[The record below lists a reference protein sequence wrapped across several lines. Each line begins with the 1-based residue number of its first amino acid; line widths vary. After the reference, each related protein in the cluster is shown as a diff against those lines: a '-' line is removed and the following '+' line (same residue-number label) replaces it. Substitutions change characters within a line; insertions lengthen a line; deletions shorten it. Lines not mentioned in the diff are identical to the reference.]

1 MNLIVFSNNRT
12 IPDKNIEEFILEIE
26 IEHLFSR
33 IIRIAKEN
41 NIESVY
47 CILDSSETLLNKYIS
62 EHDLGIVINVIIK
75 TKQSIVHELFSLSP
89 SLKSSPFCMVTFN
102 SLFSAEDFSKFINYS
117 LSKDDIEGIISLTH
131 LKDEKAP
138 LCVALNEEDRII
150 KFSNTTE
157 GYNWIIKDIC
167 FFYPHFFDEMPY
179 ALQAGVSDLQNYLQ
193 LLISKGYQL
202 NGFIFSSIIKINN
215 LGLPK
220 IPDLFNNSG
229 SSYL

>member
-1 MNLIVFSNNRT
+1 MNLIVFSNNIT

-41 NIESVY
+41 NIKSVY
-47 CILDSSETLLNKYIS
+47 CIIDRSETLLNKYIS
-62 EHDLGIVINVIIK
+62 EQHDLGIVVNVIIK
-75 TKQSIVHELFSLSP
+75 TKQSMLHELFSLSP
-89 SLKSSPFCMVTFN
+89 DLKSSPFCMVSFN
-102 SLFSAEDFSKFINYS
+102 SLFSADDFSKFINYS
-117 LSKDDIEGIISLTH
+117 LFKDDIEGIISLTH

-167 FFYPHFFDEMPY
+167 FFYPHFFDEMQY
-179 ALQAGVSDLQNYLQ
+179 ALQTGISGLQNYLQ

-202 NGFIFSSIIKINN
+202 NGFIFSSILETK
-215 LGLPK
+215 
-220 IPDLFNNSG
+220 DLSFPNISDYFYN
-229 SSYL
+229 